1 MKKLSLALVLCT
13 PLGAAASCGS
23 AFCMIDT
30 NWDVQGIW
38 TEPAPRFDL
47 RYEYIRQ
54 DQPTTGSRKI
64 AVGEI
69 HRHHDEV
76 LTRNNNWI
84 GTIDYPLSADW
95 AINAMLP
102 LVDREHVHIHN
113 HGGAQIP
120 EAWDFRKLGDAR
132 VAARTLQPGTGTTD
146 ALAGVYYTR
155 ILPARNLSWFGQ
167 AMLQLPL
174 NYHQDYRPGKRLSL
188 DAGLRYGV
196 GDNLGLML
204 QANMLFR
211 SHDRGEQAEPDDT
224 GGRSVFISPGVSYAL
239 TKSVQVYGFLQL
251 PVYQY
256 VNGVQLTARH
266 AVTAGITMRF

>member
-1 MKKLSLALVLCT
+1 VRNSEGELA
-13 PLGAAASCGS
+13 
-23 AFCMIDT
+23 
-30 NWDVQGIW
+30 
-38 TEPAPRFDL
+38 E
-47 RYEYIRQ
+47 
-54 DQPTTGSRKI
+54 
-64 AVGEI
+64 
-69 HRHHDEV
+69 
-76 LTRNNNWI
+76 
-84 GTIDYPLSADW
+84 
-95 AINAMLP
+95 
-102 LVDREHVHIHN
+102 
-113 HGGAQIP
+113 
-120 EAWDFRKLGDAR
+120 
-132 VAARTLQPGTGTTD
+132 RTLQPGTGTTD

-174 NYHQDYRPGKRLSL
+174 NYHEDYKPGKRLSL

-211 SHDRGEQAEPDDT
+211 SHDKREQAEPEDT
-224 GGRSVFISPGVSYAL
+224 GGRSVLISPGVSYAL

-266 AVTAGITMRF
+266 AVTAGITVRF

>member
-1 MKKLSLALVLCT
+1 M
-13 PLGAAASCGS
+13 
-23 AFCMIDT
+23 
-30 NWDVQGIW
+30 
-38 TEPAPRFDL
+38 
-47 RYEYIRQ
+47 
-54 DQPTTGSRKI
+54 
-64 AVGEI
+64 
-69 HRHHDEV
+69 
-76 LTRNNNWI
+76 
-84 GTIDYPLSADW
+84 
-95 AINAMLP
+95 
-102 LVDREHVHIHN
+102 HIHN

-132 VAARTLQPGTGTTD
+132 VLARRRLATSETSEPTLGMAGVNFGLKLPTGQTNVRNSEGELAERTLQSGTGTTD

-174 NYHQDYRPGKRLSL
+174 NYHEDYKPGKRLSL

-204 QANMLFR
+204 QANILFR
-211 SHDRGEQAEPDDT
+211 SHDKGEQAEPEDT

-266 AVTAGITMRF
+266 AVTAGITVRF